1 MASGRV
7 GFGDVLRVAEFR
19 AIWIAHTQ
27 SSAGDQ
33 LARVALSVLV
43 FQRTSSPLLTGLTYA
58 LTFLPAIVGGAL
70 LSGLADR
77 YPRRQLMVACDLLR
91 MVLLAAMTLTGLPIW
106 LICGLLVISVLA
118 TSPFIAAESALVPDV
133 LEGELYVVGT
143 GLRSISGQ
151 LAQLA
156 GFAGGGVV
164 IAAVG
169 PRAGLAIDAA
179 TFGLS
184 AGLLHFG
191 LRRRPA
197 PRPVGAAGPSGV
209 GDARYAGQ
217 LLAGLRFVL
226 GHPRLRILLGLS
238 WLAGLYV
245 IPEGVAPPYAAALGA
260 GPGAVGA
267 LMAADPAG
275 TAFGTFLF
283 VRYVAAER
291 RVRWIGPLAVASGL
305 PLLAC
310 AARPGLVP
318 SVLLWGFGGVFAA
331 YQVQVIAE
339 YVRAVP
345 DHRRG
350 QAVGVASSG
359 LIAVQGLGVLAGGA
373 LAGVIGSFA
382 TVALSGGV
390 GAVLALGLALG
401 WRQVGYSTRAR
412 EDDGRIVADATG

>member
-1 MASGRV
+1 MTTVASGRV
-7 GFGDVLRVAEFR
+7 GFGAVLRVAEFR
-19 AIWIAHTQ
+19 TIWIAHTQ

-43 FQRTSSPLLTGLTYA
+43 FQRTSSPLLTALTYA

-77 YPRRQLMVACDLLR
+77 YPRRQLMVGCDLLR
-91 MVLLAAMTLTGLPIW
+91 MALLAAMTIAGLPIW
-106 LICGLLVISVLA
+106 VICGLLVVSVLV
-118 TSPFIAAESALVPDV
+118 TSPFVAAESALVPD
-133 LEGELYVVGT
+133 LLDGELYVVGT

-184 AGLLHFG
+184 ALLLQFG
-191 LRRRPA
+191 LRSRPA
-197 PRPVGAAGPSGV
+197 PRGAAATATDDV
-209 GDARYAGQ
+209 GYGGQ
-217 LLAGLRFVL
+217 LLAGLRYVL
-226 GHPRLRILLGLS
+226 GSPRLRILLGLS

-245 IPEGVAPPYAAALGA
+245 IPEGVAPPYAAALGS
-260 GPGAVGA
+260 GPGAVGL

-275 TAFGTFLF
+275 TALGTFLF
-283 VRYVAAER
+283 VRFVAADR
-291 RVRWIGPLAVASGL
+291 RIRWMGPLAVASGL

-310 AARPGLVP
+310 AAHPGLLP
-318 SVLLWGFGGVFAA
+318 SVLLWGLGGVFAA

-339 YVRAVP
+339 YVRTVP

-390 GAVLALGLALG
+390 GAVLAVGLALG
-401 WRQVGYSTRAR
+401 WQRIGGSERRPAG
-412 EDDGRIVADATG
+412 DGRIAADAAG